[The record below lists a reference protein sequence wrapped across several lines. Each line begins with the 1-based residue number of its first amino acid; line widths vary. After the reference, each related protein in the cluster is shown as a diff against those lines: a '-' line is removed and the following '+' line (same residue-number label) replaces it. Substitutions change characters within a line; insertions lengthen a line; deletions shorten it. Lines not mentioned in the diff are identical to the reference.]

1 MKILEEKKLKGLKKE
16 FVVQIPFSDLDDLKQ
31 KKLIEISQKVKIAG
45 FRPGKVP
52 ISHVEKLYGNETI
65 VEVIEEKVSESSRKV
80 LEEKDL
86 RPAANP
92 EIKLVDE
99 MEDSINKQNDI
110 TFSMSFEA
118 LPEIDFIDFKK
129 IKLDKP
135 VASPKKEDI
144 DEALEYLAQQNK
156 DYKSSKKGYKSKEG
170 DKVIIDYSGS
180 VDGEKFDGG
189 TAEKAELVLG
199 SKTFID
205 TFEDQLV
212 GEETEVTKI
221 VKVKFPEEYPQAH
234 LHPGILTRLDMT
246 EIHS

>member
-99 MEDSINKQNDI
+99 MEDSINKKNDI
-110 TFSMSFEA
+110 TFSMNFEA
-118 LPEIDFIDFKK
+118 LP
-129 IKLDKP
+129 
-135 VASPKKEDI
+135 
-144 DEALEYLAQQNK
+144 
-156 DYKSSKKGYKSKEG
+156 
-170 DKVIIDYSGS
+170 
-180 VDGEKFDGG
+180 
-189 TAEKAELVLG
+189 
-199 SKTFID
+199 
-205 TFEDQLV
+205 
-212 GEETEVTKI
+212 
-221 VKVKFPEEYPQAH
+221 
-234 LHPGILTRLDMT
+234 
-246 EIHS
+246 